1 MRAVQFHQFGGPEV
15 LVVTDLPKPEPGPGQ
30 VLIRVAAAGIN
41 FADTQMRQATYAML
55 PELPCVLGIEVAGT
69 VEALGE
75 GVSTY
80 ATGQRVAAALF
91 LAGADG
97 GYAEYVAV
105 DQSAVLPLPDGVSY
119 GDATALLMQ
128 GLTAYYMLGQL
139 ALAGKK
145 VLVNAAAGG
154 VGSILVQLAK
164 NAGANL
170 VAGAASAGKLDAVK
184 SLGADAA
191 VDYTADG
198 WVDQAM
204 AASGGTGFDYVLDS
218 VGGATMNSS
227 LGALGFG
234 GQLVIYGALNLQD
247 FALGPAEAAALMFG
261 NKSIKGFALFTVM
274 TPDGARA
281 ALAEMFAMLA
291 DGRLKLLPGAAFP
304 FERAGDAHGAMQDRS
319 STGKLVLTP

>member
-30 VLIRVAAAGIN
+30 VLIKVAAAGIN

-69 VEALGE
+69 VEALGD
-75 GVSTY
+75 GVS
-80 ATGQRVAAALF
+80 AFAAGQRVAAALF
-91 LAGADG
+91 LAGADS

-105 DQSAVLPLPDGVSY
+105 DQSAVLALPDGVSY

-128 GLTAYYMLGQL
+128 GLTAHYMLGQL
-139 ALAGKK
+139 SLAGKK

-164 NAGANL
+164 NAGASL
-170 VAGAASAGKLDAVK
+170 VAGAASAGKLDAVR

-191 VDYTADG
+191 VDYTAEG
-198 WVDQAM
+198 WVEQAM

-218 VGGATMNSS
+218 VGGAVMNAL

-291 DGRLKLLPGAAFP
+291 DGRMKLLPGASWP
-304 FERAGDAHGAMQDRS
+304 FAQAGDAHRAMQDRS

>member
-15 LVVTDLPKPEPGPGQ
+15 LILADLPKPQAGPGQ
-30 VLIRVAAAGIN
+30 VLIKVAAAGIN
-41 FADTQMRQATYAML
+41 FADTQMRQKTYAML
-55 PELPCVLGIEVAGT
+55 PDLPCVLGIEVAGT

-75 GVSTY
+75 GVGGL
-80 ATGQRVAAALF
+80 ALGDRVAAALF

-128 GLTAYYMLGQL
+128 GLTAHYMIGQL
-139 ALAGKK
+139 DLRGRK

-154 VGSILVQLAK
+154 VGSLLVQLAR
-164 NAGANL
+164 NAGASL
-170 VAGAASAGKLDAVK
+170 VAGAASGGKLDAVR
-184 SLGADAA
+184 SIGADAA
-191 VDYTADG
+191 IDYTADG
-198 WVDQAM
+198 WVEQAV
-204 AASGGTGFDYVLDS
+204 AASGGAGFDFVLDS
-218 VGGATMNSS
+218 VGGAIMNAS
-227 LGALGFG
+227 LSALGPG

-261 NKSIKGFALFTVM
+261 GKSIRGFALFTVM

-281 ALAEMFAMLA
+281 ALADMFAMLA

-304 FERAGDAHGAMQDRS
+304 FARAGEAHRAMQDRS

>member
-15 LVVTDLPKPEPGPGQ
+15 LSVADLPKPQPAAGQ
-30 VLIRVAAAGIN
+30 VLVKVAAAGIN

-75 GVSTY
+75 GVIAFSP
-80 ATGQRVAAALF
+80 GQRVAAALF
-91 LAGADG
+91 LAGGDG

-105 DQSAVLPLPDGVSY
+105 DQSAVIALPDGVSY
-119 GDATALLMQ
+119 ADATALLMQ
-128 GLTAYYMLGQL
+128 GLTAHYIIASMD
-139 ALAGKK
+139 LAGKK

-164 NAGANL
+164 NAGAAL
-170 VAGAASAGKLDAVK
+170 VAGAASSGKLDAVR

-198 WVDQAM
+198 WAEKAVE
-204 AASGGTGFDYVLDS
+204 ASGGTGFDYVLDS
-218 VGGATMNSS
+218 VGGAVMNAS
-227 LGALGFG
+227 LAALGFG

-261 NKSIKGFALFTVM
+261 GKSIRGFALFTVM
-274 TPDGARA
+274 TPEGARA
-281 ALAEMFAMLA
+281 ALAQMFAMLA
-291 DGRLKLLPGAAFP
+291 DGRMKLLPGAAFA
-304 FERAGDAHGAMQDRS
+304 FDDAADAHRAMQGRS

>member
-1 MRAVQFHQFGGPEV
+1 MKAVQFSRFGAPEV
-15 LVVTDLPKPEPGPGQ
+15 LEVVDMAKPEAGEGQ
-30 VLIRVAAAGIN
+30 VLIRVEAAGIN
-41 FADTQMRQATYAML
+41 FADTQMRQETYAIL
-55 PELPCVLGIEVAGT
+55 PALPCVLGIEVAGT
-69 VEALGE
+69 VEAVGA
-75 GVSTY
+75 GVTGL
-80 ATGQRVAAALF
+80 AAGQRVAAALF
-91 LAGADG
+91 MAGADG

-105 DQSAVLPLPDGVSY
+105 DQSAVLPLPDGVSCA
-119 GDATALLMQ
+119 DATALLMQ
-128 GLTAYYMLGQL
+128 GLTAHYMLGQL
-139 ALAGKK
+139 SLGGKK

-164 NAGANL
+164 NAGAAL
-170 VAGAASAGKLDAVK
+170 VAGAASAGKLDAVRA
-184 SLGADAA
+184 LGTDAA

-198 WVDQAM
+198 WAEK
-204 AASGGTGFDYVLDS
+204 AIEASGGTGFDYVLDS
-218 VGGATMNSS
+218 VGGATMNAS
-227 LGALGFG
+227 LAALGFG

-291 DGRLKLLPGAAFP
+291 DGRLKLLPGAAFR
-304 FERAGDAHGAMQDRS
+304 FSAAGEAHRAMQDRS